1 MKRIGLPTIVGAVFL
16 IGLLAA
22 VETGLRTAAWLQAHV
37 RIDRAVSE
45 SHSSDFLL
53 VGDSILGTIR
63 DPKSA
68 AGFFLAAAASAV
80 PDLKVDELS
89 LGGLTS
95 EEALKKVQQNLKHGR
110 LGTVVFM
117 VGKNDWVKGWTDAT
131 FGRLVHSPIGSLEMT
146 KAALVLAADAQKAY
160 LRWRPDREVR
170 LQQADF
176 HHAWALY
183 GSQRIEAIQEFEEQ
197 LRKHPDYVRAIR
209 ALVHLYYL
217 HWKLEEG
224 IRYLESLKEISS
236 EKPLIDVHIAYLKS
250 DRLKEK
256 GEKIELQEFGWEES
270 VMSMSDQ
277 RLAFIARLRIAHIAG
292 DANVF
297 AREFRSMGPE
307 QSDVFLPSTLLHL
320 HNAVDLLLEKGVRV
334 VVVDYPSHH
343 AEPTRRAFKK
353 YGDRVEL
360 YDSRSWLINQL
371 PAEKLMAAFEVDCDH
386 LEEVGAKIVGE
397 SLAAAI
403 LRPAEKR

>member
-1 MKRIGLPTIVGAVFL
+1 MKSVVRPVVLVAMFIFGLS
-16 IGLLAA
+16 AA
-22 VETGLRTAAWLQAHV
+22 VEAGLRTASWLQANFQTPRPV
-37 RIDRAVSE
+37 AE
-45 SHSSDFLL
+45 SYHSDILL

-63 DPKSA
+63 DPKTA
-68 AGFFLAAAASAV
+68 AGHFLNSAKATSPGIEV
-80 PDLKVDELS
+80 GEIS

-95 EEALKKVQQNLKHGR
+95 EEALKKIREILQHGR
-110 LGTVVFM
+110 VGTVVFM
-117 VGKNDWVKGWTDAT
+117 VGKNDWVKGWTDET
-131 FGRLVHSPIGSLEMT
+131 FGRLVHSPIGSFEMT

-170 LQQADF
+170 RQQADF
-176 HHAWALY
+176 KRAWALY
-183 GSQRIEAIQEFEEQ
+183 GSQVVEAIPEFEEQ
-197 LRKHPDYVRAIR
+197 LRRHPNYVRAIR

-217 HWKLEEG
+217 HWRLEEG
-224 IRYLESLKEISS
+224 IRFLESLKEISS
-236 EKPLIDVHIAYLKS
+236 EKALIEVHIAYLKS

-270 VMSMSDQ
+270 VRSMSDQ

-297 AREFRSMGPE
+297 AREFQSMGPE

-343 AEPTRRAFKK
+343 AQPTRQAFNK
-353 YGDRVEL
+353 YDGRVEVL
-360 YDSRSWLINQL
+360 DSRNWLINQL
-371 PAEKLMAAFEVDCDH
+371 PAEKLMAAFQVDCDH

-397 SLAAAI
+397 SLASAI
-403 LRPAEKR
+403 LRPAK